1 MKKTIRPG
9 GFFAKAEGAPSWK
22 DRLAKMKL
30 MGGGKPKATA
40 KLEIDDAVSGEKL
53 IFPEIGDVSEI
64 AEGVAVTA
72 TDGPHVFTADT
83 TTYTVEV
90 LAGKV
95 VSVVETPTEEEEE
108 EAAAE
113 MSAETAEFVEAV
125 AEALEVAGEFQATA
139 TAKFTKLE
147 SDLATALETI
157 KTLKATMSHRTP
169 KEGEG
174 DSDDDGKPKTFKVA
188 GKSIDLSKINLK

>member
-9 GFFAKAEGAPSWK
+9 GFFAKAEGGLSWK
-22 DRLAKMKL
+22 DRLAKMRGK
-30 MGGGKPKATA
+30 GKPKPTA

-90 LAGKV
+90 LGGKV
-95 VSVVETPTEEEEE
+95 VSVVEAPIEE
-108 EAAAE
+108 EAQAAE

-125 AEALEVAGEFQATA
+125 AEALGVAGEFQATA

-157 KTLKATMSHRTP
+157 KTLKATMSHAEP
-169 KEGEG
+169 GEGEG
-174 DSDDDGKPKTFKVA
+174 TDPKPKTFKVG
-188 GKSIDLSKINLK
+188 GKAIDLSKINLK

>member
-1 MKKTIRPG
+1 MKKTIRTG
-9 GFFAKAEGAPSWK
+9 AFFAKAEGVLSWK
-22 DRLAKMKL
+22 DRAAKILGKT
-30 MGGGKPKATA
+30 KPKPTATA

-95 VSVVETPTEEEEE
+95 VSVVEAPVEDP
-108 EAAAE
+108 AQAAE

-125 AEALEVAGEFQATA
+125 ALGLEAAETFQATA

-147 SDLATALETI
+147 GDLATALETI
-157 KTLKATMSHRTP
+157 KTLKATMSHGKA

-174 DSDDDGKPKTFKVA
+174 TDPKPKTFKVA
-188 GKSIDLSKINLK
+188 GKAIDLSKINLK

>member
-1 MKKTIRPG
+1 MNKRTISAR
-9 GFFAKAEGAPSWK
+9 FFAKAEGVSLGWRE
-22 DRLAKMKL
+22 RLAKLK
-30 MGGGKPKATA
+30 GSKAPRSATA

-53 IFPEIGDVSEI
+53 IFTEIGDVSEI

-72 TDGPHVFTADT
+72 TDGTHVFTSDT

-95 VSVVETPTEEEEE
+95 VSVVETPIEGDP
-108 EAAAE
+108 AAE
-113 MSAETAEFVEAV
+113 AMSAETAEFVEAV

-139 TAKFTKLE
+139 EGRITKLE
-147 SDLATALETI
+147 TDLATALGTI
-157 KTLKATMSHRTP
+157 ATFRATMSHAAP
-169 KEGEG
+169 AEGEG
-174 DSDDDGKPKTFKVA
+174 TDPKPKTFKVA